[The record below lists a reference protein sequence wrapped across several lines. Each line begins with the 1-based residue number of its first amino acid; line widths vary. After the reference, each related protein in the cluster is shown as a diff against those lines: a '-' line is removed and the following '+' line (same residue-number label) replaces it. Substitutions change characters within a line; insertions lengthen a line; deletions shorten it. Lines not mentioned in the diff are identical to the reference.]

1 MDLNLEAAFDEPVDL
16 SHQFDL
22 PTGRLDRPELVSLSP
37 VAFHGRLERQG
48 AGFLL
53 GGHVAFEGVVSCAR
67 CLTPVSFRR
76 AADVSWILAPAH
88 EKPREPRIASK
99 AARDEKPAKAPKV
112 EKRAEKKAER
122 NSERADKGE
131 DRDDGLELTSG
142 DLDVLYYDE
151 LVLPLDPLVEEQV
164 QLELPMKALCRDDCR
179 GLCPTCGADRNL
191 APCGCRPPTDERWK
205 SLRTLFDNGN

>member
-1 MDLNLEAAFDEPVDL
+1 MDLNLEAAFDEPIDL
-16 SHQFDL
+16 SHQFEL

-37 VAFHGRLERQG
+37 VAFRGRLERQG

-53 GGHVAFEGVVSCAR
+53 GGHVAFDGVVSCAR
-67 CLTPVSFRR
+67 CLAPVSFRR

-88 EKPREPRIASK
+88 EKPRTTPK
-99 AARDEKPAKAPKV
+99 AAREEKAEKAAKPEKKV
-112 EKRAEKKAER
+112 EKKAEKKAER
-122 NSERADKGE
+122 VDKSEDK
-131 DRDDGLELTSG
+131 DDGLELTTG

-205 SLRTLFDNGN
+205 SLRTLFDSGN